1 MDTEAV
7 VSGLNAAGFQR
18 RYQRQLGLPS
28 RPGASPSQLRT
39 FVTPY
44 VIEYASVEGAAAGF
58 ALLETEAA
66 DVGMKDVLGTRTIGD
81 RSETTRFRRSTDN
94 GELFRALDLTFQ
106 IDNLVAGVTLGE
118 FGGREPDLATVE
130 SLGELLL
137 VKIRRGQAEGGPGL
151 SNVVLRLEGPDIE
164 TRADEYGRLDGQ
176 TLRNYGETPD
186 ELVDRAERYGDAV
199 VVYGV
204 GQSIDRGSPARSDD
218 TRYGVLLYQFANE
231 QGAAGWLESG
241 VERAEQSPNIIEAI
255 PVAGTATIGE
265 ASEDA
270 GRCLRAERSGTARG
284 YLIETQLGARTAQ
297 VQILGIPDVPL
308 AAVEALARAQVAC
321 LQAGACAGQALPT
334 SLGEPA
340 TPVASPGPGGPSNT
354 PQSCSVTGAA
364 TSRAIVGTP
373 QSLPAA
379 NEMGSRPPSD
389 AATPPNIVVIVTD
402 DLDARSVACMPNVQ
416 TSSPKR
422 GSRSPT
428 PSSRHRSAAPR
439 APRSCAGNT
448 PTLMGSSVMAAT
460 TAPSRPLPPRRRGID
475 RGNLAPG
482 RRLPYRPHRQ
492 IPQSVSQRSF
502 DELRATGLGRV
513 ERLHLE

>member
-1 MDTEAV
+1 MHDAGVVGPGMDTEAV

-58 ALLETEAA
+58 ALLETEVA

-218 TRYGVLLYQFANE
+218 TRYGVLLYQFASE
-231 QGAAGWLESG
+231 QDAAGWLESG

-265 ASEDA
+265 ASETLA
-270 GRCLRAERSGTARG
+270 IASERSGAGTARG

-334 SLGEPA
+334 SLGEPGDA
-340 TPVASPGPGGPSNT
+340 CRLTRAGRTLEHAAILLGDWRGHKQSN
-354 PQSCSVTGAA
+354 C
-364 TSRAIVGTP
+364 R
-373 QSLPAA
+373 
-379 NEMGSRPPSD
+379 D
-389 AATPPNIVVIVTD
+389 AAIATGGERDGEPASERCRN
-402 DLDARSVACMPNVQ
+402 AAKHR
-416 TSSPKR
+416 
-422 GSRSPT
+422 
-428 PSSRHRSAAPR
+428 RHRHRRSRCPIGCLHAQR
-439 APRSCAGNT
+439 AN
-448 PTLMGSSVMAAT
+448 
-460 TAPSRPLPPRRRGID
+460 PPRRRGAHVHQRLRHD
-475 RGNLAPG
+475 TALLPLA
-482 RRLPYRPHRQ
+482 RLDPARAIRPLSWG
-492 IPQSVSQRSF
+492 PQ
-502 DELRATGLGRV
+502 
-513 ERLHLE
+513 